1 MTSFRIRPKFEAS
14 VEKTSEEI
22 IKILNHGLE
31 LANHP
36 FDSIDYPGH
45 FIIRIKKENQH
56 YWSPQLNLTFDD
68 QENGC
73 LVRGRYEPHPNVW
86 TLFVL
91 LYLALSILVLFVA
104 ILGLTRINLGMEA
117 RILWIL
123 PILGAL
129 AAGMYLVSQ
138 IGQKLGA
145 EETFDIHHLVENSL
159 EMKIH
164 IV

>member
-1 MTSFRIRPKFEAS
+1 MTSFRIRPKFEAP
-14 VEKTSEEI
+14 VEKTSDEI
-22 IKILNHGLE
+22 IRIVNHGLE
-31 LANHP
+31 LADHP
-36 FDSIDYPGH
+36 FDSIEYPGH
-45 FIIRIKKENQH
+45 FIIRVKKENQH
-56 YWSPQLNLTFDD
+56 YWSPQLNLTFED
-68 QENGC
+68 QDHGC

-91 LYLALSILVLFVA
+91 LYLAISILILFVA

-117 RILWIL
+117 HILWIL
-123 PILGAL
+123 PILVAT

-145 EETFDIHHLVENSL
+145 EETFDIHHFIENSL

>member
-14 VEKTSEEI
+14 LEKTPEEI
-22 IKILNHGLE
+22 IKILNYGLE
-31 LANHP
+31 LAGHP
-36 FDSIDYPGH
+36 FDAIDYPGH

-56 YWSPQLNLTFDD
+56 YWSPQLNLTF
-68 QENGC
+68 EEEERGC

-91 LYLALSILVLFVA
+91 LYLAISILILFVA
-104 ILGLTRINLGMEA
+104 ILGLTRINLGIEA
-117 RILWIL
+117 KILWLL
-123 PILGAL
+123 PILAAT

-145 EETFDIHHLVENSL
+145 EETFDIHHFVENNL